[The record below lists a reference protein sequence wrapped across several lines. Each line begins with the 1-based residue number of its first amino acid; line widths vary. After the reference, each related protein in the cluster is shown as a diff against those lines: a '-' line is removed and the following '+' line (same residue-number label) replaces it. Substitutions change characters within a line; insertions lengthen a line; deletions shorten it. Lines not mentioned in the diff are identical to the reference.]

1 MVNWTSCL
9 SLDSNLNTKEMKKV
23 AIILMVILFP
33 VLVNAQT
40 KAEKLHDKYGKFDEF
55 NSFGFSG
62 SFLNNLDF
70 DVDEDEIEKNITG
83 DCDGI
88 KLLSC
93 KHEDGEKNKFKK
105 FVISELTSGKYREV
119 LKDADRGADCD
130 EVHFF
135 ALGKKKRF
143 SEFHLLH
150 HNENRTSLVSFFGD
164 FHIDELKTLSQYKFD

>member
-1 MVNWTSCL
+1 
-9 SLDSNLNTKEMKKV
+9 MKKV

-40 KAEKLHDKYGKFDEF
+40 KGERLHEKYSKYDEF

-62 SFLNNLDF
+62 NFLNNLDF

-88 KLLSC
+88 KLLSY
-93 KHEDGEKNKFKK
+93 KHEEGRGTKFKK
-105 FVISELTSGKYREV
+105 HVISELTSGKYKQV
-119 LKDADRGADCD
+119 LEDIEKDDDSD
-130 EVHFF
+130 EVYFF

-150 HNENRTSLVSFFGD
+150 YNGTRTSLVSFFGD
-164 FHIDELKTLSQYKFD
+164 FHIDELKTLSSYKFDK